1 MPRSQFARSGLIL
14 LVPVLLKLPLSA
26 QEDVSPAEEAG
37 VEITYIANE
46 GFLIAG
52 GGRRVLVDA
61 LFSSGVQGYP
71 TIPTDIR
78 SKVEVGEAP
87 FDRVDLVL
95 ATHHHADHFDP
106 AMVARYLERFP
117 DVHFVSTERAVE
129 RLRDAVRSRPDL
141 VARARG
147 VVPPEGQGI
156 QLEPRGI
163 GLTVLNLHHGRDRSP
178 PVQNLGFII
187 EVGGMKLLH
196 VGDTEADARDFAPYA
211 LVDERIDVALVPS
224 WFLTYEKWK
233 RALTESVAPSQIV
246 AMHLPRADAPQSWF
260 GKSRNLAGLKR
271 AILRAFPDA
280 MLFERPGQVI
290 GFPPRTVLKETSE

>member
-1 MPRSQFARSGLIL
+1 MATTI
-14 LVPVLLKLPLSA
+14 VALPLSSLHGQA
-26 QEDVSPAEEAG
+26 DHVATDTSG
-37 VEITYIANE
+37 VEITHIANE

-71 TIPTDIR
+71 TIPADIL
-78 SKVEVGEAP
+78 SKLEAGEPP
-87 FDRVDLVL
+87 FDKVDLVL

-117 DVHFVSTERAVE
+117 DVHFVSTEQAVE
-129 RLRDAVRSRPDL
+129 RFRDAARSRPDL
-141 VARARG
+141 MARARG
-147 VVPPEGQGI
+147 IMPPEGQHI
-156 QLEPRGI
+156 ELAPRGI

-196 VGDTEADARDFAPYA
+196 VGDTEADAREFAPYA
-211 LVDERIDVALVPS
+211 LADEGIDVALLPS

-233 RALTESVAPSQIV
+233 RAVHESITPKQIV
-246 AMHLPRADAPQSWF
+246 VMHLPRADAPQSWF
-260 GKSRNLAGLKR
+260 GKSRDLAGLKR
-271 AILRAFPDA
+271 AIMRAFPDA
-280 MLFERPGQVI
+280 VFLDRPGQAL
-290 GFPPRTVLKETSE
+290 GFPPRAVLKETPE